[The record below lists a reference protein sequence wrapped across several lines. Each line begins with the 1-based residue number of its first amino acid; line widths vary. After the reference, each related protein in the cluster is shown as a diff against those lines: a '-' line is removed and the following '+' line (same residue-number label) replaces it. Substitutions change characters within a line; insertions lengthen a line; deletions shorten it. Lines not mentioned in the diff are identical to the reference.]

1 MNYMDQVK
9 VIDVYPYRRINGD
22 IEFLLFHRSEGTYC
36 ENQWRMVGGKLEN
49 DETAW
54 QAGLRE
60 LLEETGCQP
69 VQYWTVPSLN
79 HFYEAKHDRLMLIPV
94 FAAELNDDDDILLN
108 EEHDSCRWLQRDEAE
123 QVMIWPEQIRLIALI
138 DQILRFKTIPDEW
151 IIK

>member
-1 MNYMDQVK
+1 
-9 VIDVYPYRRINGD
+9 
-22 IEFLLFHRSEGTYC
+22 
-36 ENQWRMVGGKLEN
+36 MVGGKLEN